1 MSGTDYI
8 MKKEDSPKS
17 NVRQVQTAMRPYHT
31 PSRIPVKNNPVPA
44 QANPGLRKDDLSSL
58 RDAASTVHQIKLSAQ
73 RELESARKMRD
84 DAHRYQQET
93 ATRARSD
100 AQQLILR
107 TRLATQRETEELI
120 RQASEEIQKVLADIR
135 MIRIMAQEELAAQ
148 RKFTDAA
155 RIRTMSMAIQDGD
168 EKSEVKKKRQPEPI
182 T

>member
-1 MSGTDYI
+1 
-8 MKKEDSPKS
+8 
-17 NVRQVQTAMRPYHT
+17 
-31 PSRIPVKNNPVPA
+31 
-44 QANPGLRKDDLSSL
+44 
-58 RDAASTVHQIKLSAQ
+58 
-73 RELESARKMRD
+73 MRD

-100 AQQLILR
+100 AQQFILR

-155 RIRTMSMAIQDGD
+155 RIRSMSMAIRDGD
-168 EKSEVKKKRQPEPI
+168 EKPEVKKTRHPEPI
-182 T
+182 K

>member
-8 MKKEDSPKS
+8 MKKEVSPKG
-17 NVRQVQTAMRPYHT
+17 NIRQAQAAMPPHH
-31 PSRIPVKNNPVPA
+31 PNSGISVKNNHLPAPV
-44 QANPGLRKDDLSSL
+44 NPGLRKDDLSSL

-100 AQQLILR
+100 AQQFILR

-155 RIRTMSMAIQDGD
+155 RIRSMSMAIRDGD
-168 EKSEVKKKRQPEPI
+168 EKPEVKKTRHPEPI
-182 T
+182 K